1 MRHWS
6 PRKMLILLTL
16 GVVMVVAVLA
26 LHTRADAQNPTLYWG
41 SRGADVTRVQQR
53 LSQWGFY
60 RGPVDGVYG
69 QQTYNAVRDFQ
80 RRNGLPVTGTV
91 ANRTWAALGLAA
103 PARQQAAAPAQAA
116 RGAPV
121 RPANN
126 SVNLLARVIEGEAA
140 GEPYHGKVAVG
151 AVIMNR
157 VRSSA
162 FPNTLSGVV
171 YQPHAFEAV
180 TNGQYN
186 RPLSQDS
193 IRAAQQALNGWDPTG
208 GALFFWNP
216 AKPVSPW
223 IWTRTIIHRI
233 GNHVFAR

>member
-1 MRHWS
+1 MRQWS
-6 PRKMLILLTL
+6 QRKALILITL
-16 GVVMVVAVLA
+16 GVVGVVAVLA
-26 LHTRADAQNPTLYWG
+26 LHTSADAQNTTLYWG
-41 SRGADVTRVQQR
+41 SRGADVTKVQQR

-69 QQTYNAVRDFQ
+69 QQTWSSVRDFQ

-91 ANRTWAALGLAA
+91 ADKTWAALGLAA

-116 RGAPV
+116 RGTPA
-121 RPANN
+121 RPAGA
-126 SVNLLARVIEGEAA
+126 SVNLLARVIQGEAA

-157 VRSSA
+157 VQSSA

-216 AKPVSPW
+216 AKPVSAW
-223 IWTRTIIHRI
+223 IWSRNIIHRI
-233 GNHVFAR
+233 GNHVFAQ